1 MKSQWKG
8 SNLENG
14 GWCYRAGDLTGLLWS
29 VEWQDH
35 GATEWRVTAQH
46 DFQRSCH
53 MISLEESA
61 LSGPAFCLC
70 HWIYWQIKSSVISGS
85 YTRRNSANSDKSMPG
100 CIIRCWGYQMHVSLK
115 HNPWLVFTVLTTGL
129 LRSEIYHS
137 QACQKCQTAVF
148 QLLLFCCSPSLRCF
162 DQHLHWVW
170 GKSKLFR
177 PFQRE

>member
-1 MKSQWKG
+1 MLSCWGPDRAFMKCWVTGPRHHRMKSYSPTDCWGQ
-8 SNLENG
+8 L
-14 GWCYRAGDLTGLLWS
+14 
-29 VEWQDH
+29 H
-35 GATEWRVTAQH
+35 I
-46 DFQRSCH
+46 RSCH

-70 HWIYWQIKSSVISGS
+70 HWLYWQIKSSVISGS
-85 YTRRNSANSDKSMPG
+85 LCTRRNCNSDKSMPG

-115 HNPWLVFTVLTTGL
+115 HNLWLVFTVLTTGL
-129 LRSEIYHS
+129 LRSVIYDS

-170 GKSKLFR
+170 GKAKLFR